1 MIHMADPLPVT
12 APARRRSGWRWAG
25 GILGAF
31 VVVAVTGS
39 YLLWQWIQTPRRPTI
54 DVSRVTVVRQVQQL
68 ARLETVMFA
77 MDKIV
82 AGSQESRFL
91 PTFLAGDRLLLI
103 AYGEV
108 TAGVDLSRL
117 GDNDVTISG
126 NTITLRLPE
135 FEVFTTRIDNE
146 RTRVYLRSTGLLSKV
161 DPNLETEVR
170 REAERQIRQA
180 ALDGGILAAAEKN
193 GRTTLRAF
201 IGALG
206 FASVD
211 IP

>member
-1 MIHMADPLPVT
+1 MLNMAN
-12 APARRRSGWRWAG
+12 RGWRWAG
-25 GILGAF
+25 VIFGVFALIA
-31 VVVAVTGS
+31 VAAV
-39 YLLWQWIQTPRRPTI
+39 YLMWRWIQSPGTTI

-91 PTFLAGDRLLLI
+91 PTFLVGDRLLLI

-108 TAGVDLSRL
+108 TAGVDLSRI
-117 GDNDVTISG
+117 GDDDIEISG
-126 NTITLRLPE
+126 KTITLRLPE
-135 FEVFTTRIDNE
+135 FEIFTARIDND
-146 RTRVYLRSTGLLSKV
+146 RTKVYLRSTGLFTRL
-161 DPNLETEVR
+161 DPHLETEVR

-180 ALDGGILAAAEKN
+180 ALDNGILKVAAQN
-193 GRTTLRAF
+193 GRNTLRAF

-206 FASVD
+206 FTSVEA
-211 IP
+211 P

>member
-1 MIHMADPLPVT
+1 MINMAN
-12 APARRRSGWRWAG
+12 RGWRWAG
-25 GILGAF
+25 AIFGVFALLA
-31 VVVAVTGS
+31 VAAL
-39 YLLWQWIQTPRRPTI
+39 YLMWQWIQSPRTTI

-91 PTFLAGDRLLLI
+91 PTFLVGDRLLLV

-108 TAGVDLSRL
+108 TAGVDLSRI
-117 GDNDVTISG
+117 GEDDVEINGTTIK
-126 NTITLRLPE
+126 LRLPE
-135 FEVFTTRIDNE
+135 FEIFSARIDND
-146 RTRVYLRSTGLLSKV
+146 RTRVYLRSTGLFTAV

-170 REAERQIRQA
+170 REAERQVRQA
-180 ALDGGILAAAEKN
+180 ALDNGILKIAAQN

-206 FASVD
+206 FESVEV
-211 IP
+211 P